1 MITITRLYNTLRVSA
16 LLLILTGSNAQA
28 QEALSELEQLEK
40 AALAGESSAQ
50 FDLGN
55 RYLYGDGVAA
65 DDFEAARLFREAA
78 QQGNNNAQYNLGVM
92 YMQGKGV
99 IADLPE
105 AIDWFLKA
113 ANQGDAPAQFTMAT
127 LYANGKGVPQDP
139 LQAHMWFSLAASSG
153 HRAAAANVVLYQ
165 EMLSDRQIIEAQRL
179 ATAWIEN
186 FNQTIETEPSGA
198 AVSAGAR

>member
-1 MITITRLYNTLRVSA
+1 MISMTKILRLST
-16 LLLILTGSNAQA
+16 LLLILAGSEALA
-28 QEALSELEQLEK
+28 QEPLTELEQLRKSAE
-40 AALAGESSAQ
+40 AGQSMAQ
-50 FDLGN
+50 FELGN
-55 RYLYGDGVAA
+55 RYLYGEGVVA

-99 IADLPE
+99 IADLPQ

-127 LYANGKGVPQDP
+127 LYANGRGVEQDP
-139 LQAHMWFSLAASSG
+139 IQAHMWFTLAASGG

-165 EMLSDRQIIEAQRL
+165 EMLSDRQIVEAQRL

-186 FNQTIETEPSGA
+186 FNNKLNTDESA
-198 AVSAGAR
+198 AVRAEAQ